1 MPYTPTPTKTL
12 REHADALAGA
22 LQVMAP
28 DAPELAAYKAATA
41 EEWVKGPE
49 LCKRLGIG
57 RRTLVRWRQN
67 GTLTPTTEWRTLP
80 MTNGHCVYNVAA
92 VQLKMGTRQVGES

>member
-28 DAPELAAYKAATA
+28 EAPELEAYRKAIA

-49 LCKRLGIG
+49 LCQRLGIG

-67 GTLTPTTEWRTLP
+67 GHLVPGTEWRRLS
-80 MTNGHCVYNVAA
+80 MSNGHCVYNVAA
-92 VQLKMGTRQVGES
+92 VQLKMGNRHVSPA